1 MDPTSIRDNEQKW
14 KFFLS
19 SIKTFKHLP
28 TNNLTITTKSKIRC
42 LATEFA
48 NKLLQKKGG
57 TIVITGKQDVLNR
70 YKHLAFSKNQTE
82 TPITKG
88 NSPLVKAE
96 TWPKSKDES
105 IDNIDEPA
113 RKRAPRQLFSDK
125 ENTVISESSSDDDNS
140 ESLLASYDSTK
151 IQHVD
156 SQDSDFLIQ
165 TKIVK
170 TNENV
175 LEKPDAISANSMNPF
190 VKRLDDTNGNKKDTS
205 SKNADVIIPEE
216 LQTDT
221 NEHVKETS
229 AQKADT
235 IIPEVPQIDETS
247 SHIEIPVNA
256 ITLVSDDV
264 GIHRS
269 RYRDKHTPSKK
280 NDIDKACSKW
290 NVLNIAEY
298 FSFDDCVT
306 EIKMPTMFPL
316 DLDDIYEMVQKDI
329 CRRLKIVKG
338 IDLKARKSNFDSE
351 LLMQLKSITS
361 TETGSRL
368 VLDALLVPLCSELDL
383 QFEVDKNINCNFLP
397 NCRFDYCIRKGEH
410 IIGCIEA
417 KSVKSLSDSSVAQA
431 VLQLMILQ
439 TTLMATETPK
449 VDISDFPVF
458 AIVTDGHRF
467 IYMQLKGSSLGF
479 EHDGGKLRIR
489 EVRQESDFKDI
500 LRHISFLVEGDQS
513 EDDVILID

>member
-1 MDPTSIRDNEQKW
+1 M
-14 KFFLS
+14 L
-19 SIKTFKHLP
+19 
-28 TNNLTITTKSKIRC
+28 
-42 LATEFA
+42 
-48 NKLLQKKGG
+48 
-57 TIVITGKQDVLNR
+57 TGKQYVLNR
-70 YKHLAFSKNQTE
+70 YKHLAVSKNQTE
-82 TPITKG
+82 TPLTKR
-88 NSPLVKAE
+88 NIPLVKAE

-113 RKRAPRQLFSDK
+113 RKRARRQLFSDR
-125 ENTVISESSSDDDNS
+125 EYTVISESSSDDDNS
-140 ESLLASYDSTK
+140 ESLLATYDSTK

-156 SQDSDFLIQ
+156 SQDSALLIP
-165 TKIVK
+165 TSIGK

-175 LEKPDAISANSMNPF
+175 LEKHESIPRNFVDPF
-190 VKRLDDTNGNKKDTS
+190 VKRLDDTNGNVNDAS
-205 SKNADVIIPEE
+205 AKNVDA
-216 LQTDT
+216 
-221 NEHVKETS
+221 
-229 AQKADT
+229 

-256 ITLVSDDV
+256 IPFVSDDI
-264 GIHRS
+264 GIDRS
-269 RYRDKHTPSKK
+269 RYRDTHTPSKK

-290 NVLNIAEY
+290 NVSNIAEY

-306 EIKMPTMFPL
+306 EIKMPTMFLL

-338 IDLKARKSNFDSE
+338 IDLKARKRNYDSK
-351 LLMQLKSITS
+351 LLMQLTSITS

-368 VLDALLVPLCSELDL
+368 VLDALLVPLCSALDL

-439 TTLMATETPK
+439 TTLIATETPK
-449 VDISDFPVF
+449 VDITDFPLY

-467 IYMQLKGSSLGF
+467 IYMQLRGSSLGF

-500 LRHISFLVEGDQS
+500 LRHISFLVEGDQI

>member
-1 MDPTSIRDNEQKW
+1 MDPTSIRDNEQQW
-14 KFFLS
+14 KYFLS

-28 TNNLTITTKSKIRC
+28 TNNLIITTKRKIRC

-57 TIVITGKQDVLNR
+57 TVVLTGKQHVLNR
-70 YKHLAFSKNQTE
+70 YKHLAVSKNQTE

-88 NSPLVKAE
+88 HIPLVKAE

-113 RKRAPRQLFSDK
+113 RKRAHRQLFSDI

-140 ESLLASYDSTK
+140 ESLPATYDS
-151 IQHVD
+151 
-156 SQDSDFLIQ
+156 

-190 VKRLDDTNGNKKDTS
+190 VKRLDDTDGNKKDTP
-205 SKNADVIIPEE
+205 SKNADVIIPEA

-235 IIPEVPQIDETS
+235 IIPKVPQIDETS

-256 ITLVSDDV
+256 IPFVSDDI
-264 GIHRS
+264 GIDRS
-269 RYRDKHTPSKK
+269 RYRDTHTPSKK
-280 NDIDKACSKW
+280 TDIDKACSKW
-290 NVLNIAEY
+290 NVSNIAEY

-338 IDLKARKSNFDSE
+338 IDLKARKRNLDSE

-383 QFEVDKNINCNFLP
+383 QFEVDKNINCNVLP

>member
-1 MDPTSIRDNEQKW
+1 VNEASAQ
-14 KFFLS
+14 
-19 SIKTFKHLP
+19 I
-28 TNNLTITTKSKIRC
+28 
-42 LATEFA
+42 
-48 NKLLQKKGG
+48 
-57 TIVITGKQDVLNR
+57 
-70 YKHLAFSKNQTE
+70 
-82 TPITKG
+82 
-88 NSPLVKAE
+88 
-96 TWPKSKDES
+96 
-105 IDNIDEPA
+105 
-113 RKRAPRQLFSDK
+113 SDAII
-125 ENTVISESSSDDDNS
+125 E
-140 ESLLASYDSTK
+140 
-151 IQHVD
+151 
-156 SQDSDFLIQ
+156 
-165 TKIVK
+165 
-170 TNENV
+170 
-175 LEKPDAISANSMNPF
+175 EKP
-190 VKRLDDTNGNKKDTS
+190 
-205 SKNADVIIPEE
+205 
-216 LQTDT
+216 
-221 NEHVKETS
+221 
-229 AQKADT
+229 
-235 IIPEVPQIDETS
+235 QIYETS

-256 ITLVSDDV
+256 IPFVSDDI
-264 GIHRS
+264 GIDRS
-269 RYRDKHTPSKK
+269 RYRDTHTPSKK

-290 NVLNIAEY
+290 NVSNIAEY

-306 EIKMPTMFPL
+306 EIKMPTMFLL
-316 DLDDIYEMVQKDI
+316 DLDDIYEMVQNDI

-338 IDLKARKSNFDSE
+338 IDLKARKRNLDSE

-439 TTLMATETPK
+439 TTLIATETPK
-449 VDISDFPVF
+449 VDITDFPLF

-467 IYMQLKGSSLGF
+467 IYMQLRGSSLGF